1 MTRLLVLGDDFV
13 KLIHNALFEVVQC
26 EEDTSFFNGIRDPVC
41 MQVPQQIKSALFLV
55 DKAQPVNHQ
64 FPVLEVDFA

>member
-1 MTRLLVLGDDFV
+1 MLVLGDDFV
-13 KLIHNALFEVVQC
+13 KLIRNALFEVVQC

-55 DKAQPVNHQ
+55 DKAQPLNHQ